1 MKKLAEFALKDS
13 AIFEART
20 RKGPEAENV
29 VGKDAEKNGTGGQ
42 WGINE
47 PKSDEAVEPL
57 KKEELN
63 KNMKRLLMKFKAE
76 EPFFIVGEAGW
87 GKTSIIKSMAKRFN
101 REVITVYLDKAV
113 ASDLGGIP
121 VPVKGKD
128 NNAEQQMAMPQ
139 WAAYMKNNP
148 DKQFLLFFDE
158 MNQAAPD
165 VMNALMPI
173 VLENEICNVK
183 FDNFFVGAA
192 GNFEHENKAVSELS
206 GPLESRFKPIIVWET
221 GGEGEWRQAFKYIH
235 EQWDDKLSKALVDKF
250 EKHAQLFV
258 NPREVEQKILKFLY
272 KLKSSGD
279 LDFFDTEDYLE
290 RLENLSKEGLSRS
303 QQEDLKR
310 LAEAVNDYMTGKEA
324 AQETSSRRKGQD
336 MIDEDTKKIITNA
349 VKRGYL
355 TQKEDG
361 KIVKYGI
368 SRENIP
374 TIFCDEEYTEMPI
387 NKEMLDRFINKL
399 EADGITFK
407 YETNADWKK
416 AGLLDPTV

>member
-303 QQEDLKR
+303 HQEDLKR